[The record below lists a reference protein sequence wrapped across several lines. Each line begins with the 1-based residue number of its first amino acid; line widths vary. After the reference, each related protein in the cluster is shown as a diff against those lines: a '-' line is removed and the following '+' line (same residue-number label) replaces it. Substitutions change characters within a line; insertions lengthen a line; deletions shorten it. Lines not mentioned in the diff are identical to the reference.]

1 MAGHR
6 KGSFVFQFLG
16 GILMR
21 VSGLGCA
28 SWLVGLA
35 LLSGSSALAG
45 DVRRTFDLPRVE
57 GIEIDGD
64 ADDWDGKGHGFEILL
79 PQYGKHREAED
90 HNASIK
96 LGWTPDG
103 LWFLVWV
110 QDDVWHK
117 KAGAN
122 DPIGPDHVDIYLRK
136 ARRGEESTAYHLTL
150 DPQFGTAPLE
160 TSYYGGLEIGPG
172 NVDRSVPPQCAITG
186 EGQRYVLEGMVP
198 WESVGLEAIP
208 GATPSFQLWVQ
219 DGDTRQNEELRKHR
233 ASFHLGRG
241 TSYNGDDMH
250 ELRLV
255 DDTNPRLRL
264 SAVVGYDLSTL
275 RSHVKVMARGV
286 RVGHEVTVAK
296 GGEVLATGVLGDDGP
311 GRASVK
317 LMLPPPQND
326 EPYTDLTVRYR
337 GADVNTVDL
346 PHSVA
351 VGQLEELLAR
361 KSEHAELYKVHEPW
375 VSQLDTPVLDQHR
388 GLVAAALALL
398 DREEPPSS
406 QADFAL
412 LSQAAQAVKM
422 ADLGESY
429 YGRKRGCFFGYIYS
443 TALGTGSYFL
453 CVVPDSYD
461 PSRKYPLVV
470 NLHAGGG
477 VLETHDAPVDRE
489 YIEVQPWGHGYN
501 SFRGMGEVAA
511 RGVLAHA
518 LRWYSIDENRV
529 YVGGHSNGGNGTWFL
544 TTRYPRLFA
553 GASVSAGEPL
563 DHLFFENL
571 GNMAVLN
578 RCGGLDT
585 AQPVNIIHWAESR
598 LKQLGHPMDLR
609 IFPEEGHGRKAPFDA
624 DAWRS
629 EHVRDPSPRRVSH
642 LCDWAAHGESYWFS
656 IERLSDP
663 RDVGRVDAEVEE
675 RGGKQTVVLEPRNVE
690 AIALDVA
697 SMPVDA
703 GKDLHIEAPGLTDEI
718 SAPLPPEL
726 FLTREADGWQV
737 KRSWQ
742 APASEVRPCRSG
754 AAENLYHGE
763 PLLIVY
769 PTLGPADEMARLEE
783 AARSLSTYGGAG
795 NMTSAAFPTKA
806 DRDVTQADMA
816 HFNLILLGGIDDN
829 SVTHRI
835 WSKLPVVLEA
845 DGSLKAG
852 GRVLDAEDSVVSL
865 HHYNPLAPQR
875 LVYIVA
881 PVGRAKDSPVWTRAL
896 GYFLVRG
903 PGGEPRNAPDLVV
916 RGMDGPMPVSRYAM
930 QFTRGWDWQT
940 QDPNALA
947 FRFEGVGRDD
957 LVEASRAL
965 LRAKAEAD
973 FFLTR
978 KVEGAS
984 DPIWGLDPERSTGA
998 DWVLTT
1004 SGDAIA
1010 LSVITGKEMVD
1021 LEKALGKRVSGRWSA
1036 NLAFY
1041 PPLETAEVDPA
1052 KRYTIAFPHKT
1063 IRAIRTAYGNLPNI
1077 EAGPRYTARE
1087 ILAELQA
1094 RVARGDGNVYLDW
1107 YGDAADGANAALH
1120 LGEAVAWHACIFAF
1134 FTMDSR

>member
-1 MAGHR
+1 
-6 KGSFVFQFLG
+6 
-16 GILMR
+16 MR
-21 VSGLGCA
+21 VSGFGCA
-28 SWLVGLA
+28 LWLAGVV
-35 LLSGSSALAG
+35 LLSGANALAG

-57 GIEIDGD
+57 GIDIDGE

-90 HNASIK
+90 HNASMK
-96 LGWTPDG
+96 LGWTPEG

-117 KAGAN
+117 KARTN
-122 DPIGPDHVDIYLRK
+122 DPIGPDHVDLYLRK
-136 ARRGEESTAYHLTL
+136 ARRGEGSTAYHLTFS
-150 DPQFGTAPLE
+150 PRFGTTPLE
-160 TSYYGGLEIGPG
+160 TSYYGGLEVGPG
-172 NVDRSVPPQCAITG
+172 NVDRSVAPRYAITG

-198 WESVGLEAIP
+198 WESVGVEAEP
-208 GATPSFQLWVQ
+208 GTSAYFQLWVQ
-219 DGDTRQNEELRKHR
+219 DGDTLENEELRRHR

-241 TSYNGDDMH
+241 TSYNGNDMY

-264 SAVVGYDLSTL
+264 SAVAGYDLSTL
-275 RSHVKVMARGV
+275 RSYVKVMARGI
-286 RVGHEVTVAK
+286 RVGHEVAVRK
-296 GGEVLATGVLGDDGP
+296 GAEVLATGVFGADGP
-311 GRASVK
+311 DRASVK
-317 LMLPPPQND
+317 LMLPPPQSD
-326 EPYTDLTVRYR
+326 EPYENLAVSYR
-337 GADVNTVDL
+337 GAEVNTVDL

-351 VGQLEELLAR
+351 VGQLTELLAR
-361 KSEHAELYKVHEPW
+361 RAEYAELYRVHEPW
-375 VSQLDTPVLDQHR
+375 VSRLDTPVLDQHR

-406 QADFAL
+406 QADLAL

-422 ADLGESY
+422 ADLGKSY
-429 YGRKRGCFFGYIYS
+429 YGQKRGCFFGYIYS
-443 TALGTGSYFL
+443 TALGTGLYFL
-453 CVVPDSYD
+453 CVVPDNYD
-461 PSRKYPLVV
+461 PSREYPLVV
-470 NLHAGGG
+470 TLHAGGG
-477 VLETHDAPVDRE
+477 VLETHDAPVDRD

-511 RGVLAHA
+511 RDVLAYA

-544 TTRYPRLFA
+544 TTRYPRFFA
-553 GASVSAGEPL
+553 GASVSASEPL

-578 RCGGLDT
+578 RCGALDT
-585 AQPVNIIHWAESR
+585 GQPVNIIQWAESR

-609 IFPEEGHGRKAPFDA
+609 IFQEEGHGRKAPFDA
-624 DAWRS
+624 NAWRS
-629 EHVRDPSPRRVSH
+629 EIVRNPSPRKVSH
-642 LCDWAAHGESYWFS
+642 LCDWDAHGESYWFS

-675 RGGKQTVVLEPRNVE
+675 RGGRQTVVLEPKNVDVV
-690 AIALDVA
+690 ALDVA

-703 GKDLHIEAPGLTDEI
+703 GKHLHIEAPGLAREI
-718 SAPLPPEL
+718 NAPLPPKL

-742 APASEVRPCRSG
+742 APASEVRPYRSG

-763 PLLIVY
+763 PLQIVY
-769 PTLGPADEMARLEE
+769 PTLGSADEMARLEE
-783 AARSLSTYGGAG
+783 AAKRLSTYGGAG
-795 NMTSAAFPTKA
+795 NMPSAAFPTKA
-806 DRDVTQADMA
+806 DIDVTQADME

-829 SVTHRI
+829 RATQRI
-835 WSKLPVVLEA
+835 WSRLPLVLEA

-865 HHYNPLAPQR
+865 HHHNPLAPQR

-881 PVGRAKDSPVWTRAL
+881 PIGRARDNPVWTRAL
-896 GYFLVRG
+896 DYFLVRG

-930 QFTRGWDWQT
+930 QFTRGWEWQP
-940 QDPNALA
+940 QDPKALA
-947 FRFEGVGRDD
+947 YRFEGVGRDD
-957 LVEASRAL
+957 LTKATRAL
-965 LRAKAEAD
+965 LMAKVKAD

-978 KVEGAS
+978 TIEGAS
-984 DPIWGLDPERSTGA
+984 VPLWGLDTGRSTGA

-1010 LSVITGKEMVD
+1010 LSVITGQEMVD
-1021 LEKALGKRVSGRWSA
+1021 LEKALATKGTGRWSSA
-1036 NLAFY
+1036 LAFH
-1041 PPLETAEVDPA
+1041 PSLETAEVDPTR
-1052 KRYTIAFPHKT
+1052 RYTIAFPHRT
-1063 IRAIRTAYGNLPNI
+1063 IRAIRTTYGNLPNI
-1077 EAGPRYTARE
+1077 EAGPTYTARE
-1087 ILAELQA
+1087 ILAELMEME
-1094 RVARGDGNVYLDW
+1094 L
-1107 YGDAADGANAALH
+1107 
-1120 LGEAVAWHACIFAF
+1120 
-1134 FTMDSR
+1134 